1 MMAKYSK
8 NIILG
13 LTLLM
18 GLLLSAG
25 CDKLSSEE
33 AGILEGKISIGPI
46 CPVETDPPEP
56 GCLPTAETYKAY
68 PVAVWSSD
76 GERKIIQIN
85 PEMDGSYKTDLEPGK
100 YLIMLETDRS
110 NIGSSNLPVEV
121 IIIADSITTLNID
134 IDTGIR

>member
-1 MMAKYSK
+1 MKQYRK

-13 LTLLM
+13 LTLM
-18 GLLLSAG
+18 IGLVINGG
-25 CDKLSSEE
+25 CNKLSSHE

-46 CPVETDPPEP
+46 CPVETDPPDP

-68 PVAVWSSD
+68 PVTVWTHD
-76 GERKIIQIN
+76 GKRKIIQIF
-85 PEMDGSYKTDLEPGK
+85 PALDGSYSNDLEPGR
-100 YLIMLETDRS
+100 YLIMLDTDRN

-121 IIIADSITTLNID
+121 IIISDSVTKLNID